1 MTLLRR
7 FFLCLIILFGSL
19 GADPFT
25 PRASSAPQS
34 GSIASEHVI
43 LFMPSERGS
52 LGRELIADIE
62 HCYEFMNRATN
73 TSLPRKVIIDV
84 NWDQSDANC
93 NWRKGSITIGM
104 NQPGAEGDAKGFLF
118 HSTAREI
125 ARLGLL
131 TLSQGAQ
138 REDTEFLFEG
148 MIEILVHEFDH
159 SSRCLEAAWIF
170 SQYLDKMKLLGFA
183 AQRSW
188 SSFSGG
194 ERCLRNAAPGI
205 TFLTTFRE
213 LQGRDRPIKVFESLK
228 KSSLFI
234 SLSEAFKAPIPELEN
249 IWLKTVREYRTTDE
263 ITTKA
268 EIAPRLL
275 KTIIAPNAVK
285 PGASFQIRLFIE
297 DRARQLRPN
306 SIFVRDGRTGNLLQV
321 QATIDKKE
329 ECFIATVPIEA
340 NCPLGQFP
348 YDVTAIDE
356 AGNLRRWSGDYQVVD
371 GSAASSDTTR

>member
-1 MTLLRR
+1 
-7 FFLCLIILFGSL
+7 
-19 GADPFT
+19 
-25 PRASSAPQS
+25 
-34 GSIASEHVI
+34 
-43 LFMPSERGS
+43 
-52 LGRELIADIE
+52 
-62 HCYEFMNRATN
+62 
-73 TSLPRKVIIDV
+73 
-84 NWDQSDANC
+84 
-93 NWRKGSITIGM
+93 
-104 NQPGAEGDAKGFLF
+104 
-118 HSTAREI
+118 
-125 ARLGLL
+125 
-131 TLSQGAQ
+131 
-138 REDTEFLFEG
+138 
-148 MIEILVHEFDH
+148 VHEFDH